1 MGEKDYL
8 QLATD
13 FSIRNWNF
21 DIVKPAGEDE
31 GWFYFSCTSKGNPRW
46 SSLHSAIRINHVGN
60 IEVLEDFQTR
70 RVISN
75 LANRI

>member
-31 GWFYFSCTSKGNPRW
+31 GWFYFSCTRKGRPRW
-46 SSLHSAIRINHVGN
+46 SSLPCAIRINHVGN

>member
-8 QLATD
+8 KLATD

-21 DIVKPAGEDE
+21 DIVKPAGEKQ
-31 GWFYFSCTSKGNPRW
+31 GWFYFSCTRNGRPRW
-46 SSLHSAIRINHVGN
+46 SSLPCALRINVVGD

-75 LANRI
+75 MANRI